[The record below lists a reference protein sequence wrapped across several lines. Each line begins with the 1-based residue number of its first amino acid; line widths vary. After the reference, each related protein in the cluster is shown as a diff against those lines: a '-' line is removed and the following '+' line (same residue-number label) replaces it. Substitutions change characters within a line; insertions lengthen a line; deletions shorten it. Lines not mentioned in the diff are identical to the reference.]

1 MADNDDNQENKP
13 LENLMEQLAEQGMPL
28 VERLAIAKEAQ
39 IPTAG
44 SKPVDVET
52 KPEPAKVKKISEKKK
67 APKSFE
73 YSYAEHSD
81 KFKKDK
87 DAMVIANRKR
97 GRPKSV

>member
-39 IPTAG
+39 TPTAG

-52 KPEPAKVKKISEKKK
+52 KPEPAKVKKVSAQKK
-67 APKSFE
+67 AQKSSE
-73 YSYAEHSD
+73 SSYAEHSD
-81 KFKKDK
+81 KLKKDK
-87 DAMVIANRKR
+87 DAIVIASR
-97 GRPKSV
+97 